1 MSPIRDD
8 MMKSIFNEQR
18 YLNGDIEA
26 LEEIYELQKIHLEE
40 ELVDKEKYRETII
53 DYDLFLNEVVDEL
66 LKYDLNN
73 SLEYSIA
80 LSYLLDCGYLSND
93 RTFKHK
99 VSNQE
104 IIGKLGINVV
114 LGEGCCR
121 NISDFHRDV
130 FNKLQLSIQ
139 PFYCFQGIGKGTN
152 RGANHIVNL
161 VDYKD
166 NKYAIDLHNYCFL
179 YHFTKPFVME
189 SISIFNRDKLLYK
202 PYYGIILGEIDL
214 DTIKENIKK
223 FEEYSKMNPI
233 SSIEYHDDIKY
244 RTKELMRSNKNNLE
258 KFDCKTKALKRK
270 IASSMNE

>member
-1 MSPIRDD
+1 
-8 MMKSIFNEQR
+8 MKSIFNEQR
-18 YLNGDIEA
+18 YLNGDTEA
-26 LEEIYELQKIHLEE
+26 LEAIYELQKAHLEE
-40 ELVDKEKYRETII
+40 ELEDMEKYRETII
-53 DYDLFLNEVVDEL
+53 YYELFLDEVVDEL

-80 LSYLLDCGYLSND
+80 LSYLLDHGYLSND
-93 RTFKHK
+93 CTFKHK

-104 IIGKLGINVV
+104 ITGKLGINIV
-114 LGEGCCR
+114 LGKGCCR
-121 NISDFHRDV
+121 NISDFHKDI

-139 PFYCFQGIGKGTN
+139 PFYCFQGIRKGTN

-179 YHFTKPFVME
+179 YHFKKPFVME
-189 SISIFNRDKLLYK
+189 PVSIVNKDKLLYK
-202 PYYGIILGEIDL
+202 PYYGIILGETDL

-223 FEEYSKMNPI
+223 FEEYSKIKPI
-233 SSIEYHDDIKY
+233 SSFEYGDDIKH
-244 RTKELMRSNKNNLE
+244 RTKELMRSNKSNFE
-258 KFDCKTKALKRK
+258 KFDSKTKVLKRK